1 MIPPRTPEDEAV
13 RLAELRALQILD
25 TPSDE
30 RFDRLTRL
38 AAHVFGTP
46 MALLS
51 LVDDRR
57 QWFKSALGVSILET
71 SRDVSFC
78 GHTILD
84 GGFLVVRDATKDE
97 RFERN
102 PLVTGPPHVRFYAGF
117 PVRSPRGAR
126 VGTLCV
132 LDTAPRDPSP
142 AQLDALR
149 DLAQMAVAELLRER
163 DATFGLGPRELA
175 EGFPFSFV
183 LDSDLR
189 FTTWGRSLEKLLGR
203 DLTGIA
209 FDEVFLIRR
218 PSLPARFESFSASKH
233 LLFIL
238 EGTSGGPLLRGS
250 MTPTRLGRGLTFLG
264 SPWITSLAD
273 LERYGLTLD
282 DFALHD
288 PTTDLI
294 QLLENHSQSIADLRR
309 LNVALADA
317 KRTAEETTR
326 ASEAFLAHIS
336 HELRTPMNAVLGMCS
351 LVLDTP
357 LSSEQ
362 RDYIDTIR
370 SSGENLLAVANDVLD
385 YSKIESGKLS
395 LEHIPFSPLRVIDE
409 CLDLVALSAARKSLD
424 LAGWC
429 DAEVPDAVLGDPA
442 RVRQIVLNL
451 VGNAVKFTE
460 RGHVVVHVSQ
470 DQIANVLSIAVEDTG
485 IGVPKNLQRTIFQP
499 FAQAES
505 STTRKFGGTGLGLTI
520 SRRLTEMM
528 NGTLSLESSVAKG
541 STFLLRIP
549 AAATGERSTM
559 ALPLGAVGR
568 RVGVYEPSA
577 LHARALL
584 QRLSRLGGVP
594 VEFAS
599 EDAAVAGSASDAEL
613 DVLVIGLSGSSEEAR
628 QLVGRVRAESSVP
641 LVVCTPAGV
650 RAEGEKVR
658 FVQRPAELTR
668 LARALAEVTSTSTV
682 QEPRPSVAPVPSLR
696 ILLVEDDV
704 VNQKVAKLLLARL
717 GATCDV
723 AANGFEGIEAVSTKN
738 YDLILMD
745 VQMPELDGME
755 ATRRIRAL
763 GGPQPRIVALTA
775 NTTNAERTA
784 CFSAGVDD
792 FLAKPLDPEAL
803 RQALLSSAR
812 SGAT

>member
-1 MIPPRTPEDEAV
+1 MIPAHRPEDEAA
-13 RLAELRALQILD
+13 RLAELRSLRILD
-25 TPSDE
+25 TPPDE

-38 AAHVFGTP
+38 AAQLFGAP
-46 MALLS
+46 MAFLT
-51 LVDDRR
+51 LVDDCR
-57 QWFKSALGVSILET
+57 QWFKSAVGVSISET

-78 GHTILD
+78 SHAILND
-84 GGFLVVRDATKDE
+84 GFLVVRDATKDE
-97 RFERN
+97 RFEAN
-102 PLVTGPPHVRFYAGF
+102 PLVVGPPHIRFYAGF

-132 LDTAPRDPSP
+132 VDTTPRDTSSE
-142 AQLDALR
+142 QLNALR
-149 DLAQMAVAELLRER
+149 DLARMAEAELQHQR
-163 DATFGLGPRELA
+163 DAAFGLGPRQLA
-175 EGFPFSFV
+175 EAFPFSFV
-183 LDSDLR
+183 LDADLR
-189 FTTWGRSLEKLLGR
+189 FTTWGHSLQKLLGR
-203 DLTGIA
+203 DLTGVA
-209 FDEVFLIRR
+209 FEEVFLVRR
-218 PSLPARFESFSASKH
+218 PSLAATFDSLSASKN

-250 MTPTRLGRGLTFLG
+250 LTPTPLGRGLMFLG
-264 SPWITSLAD
+264 SPWITSLMA
-273 LERYGLTLD
+273 LEKHGLTLE

-288 PTTDLI
+288 PATDLI

-309 LNVALADA
+309 MNVALSGA
-317 KRTAEETTR
+317 KRTAEEATR

-357 LSSEQ
+357 LSPEQ
-362 RDYIDTIR
+362 RDYVDTIR

-395 LEHIPFSPLRVIDE
+395 LERIPFSPLRVIDE
-409 CLDLVALSAARKSLD
+409 CLDLVALSAARKNLD

-429 DAEVPDAVLGDPA
+429 DADVPDAVLGDPA

-460 RGHVVVHVSQ
+460 RGHVVVHVSH
-470 DQIANVLSIAVEDTG
+470 DEVANVLSIAVEDSG
-485 IGVPKNLQRTIFQP
+485 IGVPPALQSTIFQP

-528 NGTLSLESSVAKG
+528 NGTLSLESTVGQG
-541 STFLLRIP
+541 SIFRLRIP
-549 AAATGERSTM
+549 AAATGARSTM

-568 RVGVYEPSA
+568 RVGVHEPSA
-577 LHARALL
+577 LHAKALV
-584 QRLSRLGGVP
+584 QRLARLGGVP
-594 VEFAS
+594 VEFAT
-599 EDAAVAGSASDAEL
+599 EEAAILGSASDAEI
-613 DVLVIGLSGSSEEAR
+613 DVLVVGLSGSSEEAR

-641 LVVCTPAGV
+641 LVVCSPAGV
-650 RAEGEKVR
+650 RAEGARVR

-668 LARALAEVTSTSTV
+668 LARALAEVTSTRT
-682 QEPRPSVAPVPSLR
+682 EPEPSRSLSPVPSLR

-704 VNQKVAKLLLARL
+704 VNQKVAKLLLARI

-723 AANGFEGIEAVSTKN
+723 AANGFEGIEAVSTRD
-738 YDLILMD
+738 YDLVL
-745 VQMPELDGME
+745 MPELDGME

-763 GGPQPRIVALTA
+763 GGRQPRIVALTA
-775 NTTNAERTA
+775 NTTNAERA
-784 CFSAGVDD
+784 AAFSAGVDD
-792 FLAKPLDPEAL
+792 FLAKPLDPAEL
-803 RQALLSSAR
+803 RQAVLTACPSEP
-812 SGAT
+812 T